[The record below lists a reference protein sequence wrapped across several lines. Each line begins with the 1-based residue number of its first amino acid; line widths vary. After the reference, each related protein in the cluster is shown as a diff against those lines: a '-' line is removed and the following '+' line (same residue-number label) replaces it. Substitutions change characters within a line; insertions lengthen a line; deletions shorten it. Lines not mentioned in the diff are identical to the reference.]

1 MALAEASRVPREAPW
16 EPTAWRWPAGTKWN
30 IGSGE
35 RSLSRRRRSARPG
48 TFHGTALASQGRS
61 EELMSVI
68 ASIVPSGS
76 RSLTLALFVAG
87 TMSLTW
93 KTARADQAS
102 SPPRACADEY
112 ADNFAALDW
121 QARELDRRPEA
132 TFSYCARTAATYE
145 CLSYAQDGAVR
156 RERHKVVLHGTA
168 FAYRRQGD
176 QTLLLTNEHVASWP
190 AVTDR
195 DHVVSGVPAG
205 CRKVGEALTL
215 VDDPNDGY
223 ARDDIAVT
231 RVVVDR
237 QLDVAVL
244 QAKSKL
250 QIMPWRIGRSGALR
264 EHNAVEV
271 RGFPFGAIRTTN
283 SGMVISAHDHDGY
296 RGWNHDDFVVDAL
309 LSSGNAGAPVLAV
322 SCVTGQYE
330 LVGIYHSG
338 YATGSAVNVVVGI
351 DQVRDLMTTLKRAS
365 RGKPVAAPA
374 LDASARRALG
384 EALDAE
390 GDLFFPFGTQVA
402 AARRAA
408 TTGHVF
414 VVYGKDFP
422 AAPEPVLVFED
433 LWPEDGLKR
442 VSRFWL
448 GTRRGLKSCDPSSL
462 AGEQAEELEELARL
476 LRADAVAHARYRAL
490 QRVELGSRESAREL
504 ASRREALVR
513 SSAARRTALRGLAAL
528 AARLGP
534 GPGER
539 GAAFAEVVPFAPR
552 VDGQAATT
560 PVVEAPTRASR

>member
-1 MALAEASRVPREAPW
+1 MGAL
-16 EPTAWRWPAGTKWN
+16 
-30 IGSGE
+30 
-35 RSLSRRRRSARPG
+35 
-48 TFHGTALASQGRS
+48 
-61 EELMSVI
+61 
-68 ASIVPSGS
+68 
-76 RSLTLALFVAG
+76 
-87 TMSLTW
+87 SLTW

-102 SPPRACADEY
+102 RPPPTCAGEY
-112 ADNFAALDW
+112 ADDFAALDW
-121 QARELDRRPEA
+121 QTRELDRRPEA

-168 FAYRRQGD
+168 FAYKRQGD
-176 QTLLLTNEHVASWP
+176 QTLLLTTEHVASWP
-190 AVTDR
+190 AVTDH
-195 DHVVSGVPAG
+195 DHAVSGVPAG

-215 VDDPNDGY
+215 VDDPTDGY
-223 ARDDIAVT
+223 ERDDIAVT
-231 RVVVDR
+231 RVVIDR

-271 RGFPFGAIRTTN
+271 RGFPLGAIRTTN

-309 LSSGNAGAPVLAV
+309 LSSGNAGSPVLAV
-322 SCVTGQYE
+322 SCATGQYE

-338 YATGSAVNVVVGI
+338 YATGSPVNVVVGI
-351 DQVRDLMTTLKRAS
+351 DQVRDLMATLKRPS
-365 RGKPVAAPA
+365 RSKPVTVSE
-374 LDASARRALG
+374 LDACARRAIG

-402 AARRAA
+402 SAKRAA
-408 TTGHVF
+408 TPGYVF
-414 VVYGKDFP
+414 VVYGKRFP

-433 LWPEDGLKR
+433 LWPEGGLKR

-448 GTRRGLKSCDPSSL
+448 GTGQGLKSCDLSSL
-462 AGEQAEELEELARL
+462 AREEAEELEDLART

-490 QRVELGSRESAREL
+490 QRVELVSRESAREL
-504 ASRREALVR
+504 ASRRKALIR
-513 SSAARRTALRGLAAL
+513 SSAARRTALSGLAGL

-534 GPGER
+534 SPGER
-539 GAAFAEVVPFAPR
+539 GATFAEVLPFAPR
-552 VDGQAATT
+552 VDGQAANT
-560 PVVEAPTRASR
+560 PVMEAPRRASR